1 MVDAAAR
8 SSDIM
13 TIPIL
18 PLTLVASLERRL
30 VTSVAEARSPFTGT
44 SQIQDWGASWWEYQ
58 IEMAMTKGA
67 NARRLS
73 AFFTALGG
81 LRGRFLFPDPSIEV
95 PLGTGTPYVTEAQ
108 ASGASTLRTAGWGL
122 GLRAG
127 DFFQLGSDATTRLY
141 QLIEDVTP
149 LSSEATLAFVPP
161 LRAAVPAGT
170 LLGLEAPSVLLRL
183 SSPVPTVIGRAD
195 QHRFTISAREAL

>member
-1 MVDAAAR
+1 MP
-8 SSDIM
+8 
-13 TIPIL
+13 IPVL
-18 PLTLVASLERRL
+18 PLTLVTSLERRL
-30 VTSVAEARSPFTGT
+30 VSSVAEARSPFTGT
-44 SQIQDWGASWWEYQ
+44 SQIQDWGASWWDYQ
-58 IEMAMTKGA
+58 IDMAVTQGA

-95 PLGTGTPYVTEAQ
+95 PLAAGNPTITEPQMA
-108 ASGASTLRTAGWGL
+108 GASNLRTSGWGL

-141 QLIEDVTP
+141 QLTEEVSP
-149 LSSEATLAFVPP
+149 VGSEATLTFVPP
-161 LRAAVPAGT
+161 LRAAVPVGT
-170 LLGLEAPSVLLRL
+170 LIGLDAPSVLLRL
-183 SSPVPTVIGRAD
+183 TAPVPTVIGRAD

>member
-1 MVDAAAR
+1 MA
-8 SSDIM
+8 
-13 TIPIL
+13 IPVL
-18 PLTLVASLERRL
+18 PLTLVTALERRL

-58 IEMAMTKGA
+58 IEMAVTQGA
-67 NARRLS
+67 KARRLS

-95 PLGTGTPYVTEAQ
+95 PLGLGNPYVTEARV
-108 ASGASTLRTAGWGL
+108 AGGSTIRTAGWGL

-141 QLIEDVTP
+141 QLTEDVTP
-149 LSSEATLAFVPP
+149 VGSAATIHFVPP
-161 LRAAVPAGT
+161 LRTAVSAGSP
-170 LLGLEAPSVLLRL
+170 LGLDRPSVLLRL
-183 SSPVPTVIGRAD
+183 TAPVPTVIGRAD
-195 QHRFTISAREAL
+195 QHRFTVSAREAL

>member
-1 MVDAAAR
+1 MA
-8 SSDIM
+8 
-13 TIPIL
+13 IPIL

-58 IEMAMTKGA
+58 IEMAVSQGA
-67 NARRLS
+67 NARRLA
-73 AFFTALGG
+73 AFFTGLGG

-95 PLGTGTPYVTEAQ
+95 PLAAGNPYVTAAQ
-108 ASGASTLRTAGWGL
+108 SAGASTLQTAGWGF

-141 QLIEDVTP
+141 QVTADVLP
-149 LSSEATLAFVPP
+149 LGSEATISFVPP
-161 LRAAVPAGT
+161 LRASVPVGA
-170 LLGLEAPSVLLRL
+170 LLGLDVPSVLLRL
-183 SSPVPTVIGRAD
+183 TAPVPTVIGRAD

>member
-1 MVDAAAR
+1 
-8 SSDIM
+8 
-13 TIPIL
+13 L
-18 PLTLVASLERRL
+18 PLTLVTSLERRL
-30 VTSVAEARSPFTGT
+30 VTSVAEVRSPFTGT

-58 IEMAMTKGA
+58 IEMAVTQGA
-67 NARRLS
+67 KARRLS

-95 PLGTGTPYVTEAQ
+95 LVAAGNPYVTEAQ
-108 ASGASTLRTAGWGL
+108 IAGATTLRTAGWGL

-141 QLIEDVTP
+141 QITADVTP
-149 LSSEATLAFVPP
+149 VGSEATLAFVPP
-161 LRAAVPAGT
+161 LRASVPVGS
-170 LLGLEAPSVLLRL
+170 LLGLDAPSVLLRL
-183 SSPVPTVIGRAD
+183 TAPVPSVIGRAD

>member
-1 MVDAAAR
+1 MA
-8 SSDIM
+8 
-13 TIPIL
+13 IPVL
-18 PLTLVASLERRL
+18 PITLVSSLERRL

-58 IEMAMTKGA
+58 IEMAVTQGA

-81 LRGRFLFPDPSIEV
+81 LRGRFLFPDPSIEAPV
-95 PLGTGTPYVTEAQ
+95 AAGNPYVTEAQ
-108 ASGASTLRTAGWGL
+108 VEGASTLRTAGWGL

-127 DFFQLGSDATTRLY
+127 DFFQLGSEAGTRLY
-141 QLIEDVTP
+141 QITSDVTP
-149 LSSEATLAFVPP
+149 VGSEATLAFVPP
-161 LRAAVPAGT
+161 LRASVPVGT
-170 LLGLEAPSVLLRL
+170 LLAFDAPSVLLRL
-183 SSPVPTVIGRAD
+183 TAPVPSVISRAD

>member
-1 MVDAAAR
+1 
-8 SSDIM
+8 M

-18 PLTLVASLERRL
+18 PLTLVSSLERRL

-58 IEMAMTKGA
+58 IEMAVTQGA
-67 NARRLS
+67 KARQLS

-95 PLGTGTPYVTEAQ
+95 AVAVGNPFVTEAQ
-108 ASGASTLRTAGWGL
+108 AAGASTLRTAGWGL

-127 DFFQLGSDATTRLY
+127 DFFQLGSDASTRLY
-141 QLIEDVTP
+141 QLTADVTP
-149 LSSEATLAFVPP
+149 VGSEATLAFVPP
-161 LRAAVPAGT
+161 LRASVPVGT
-170 LLGLEAPSVLLRL
+170 LLGLETPSVLLRL
-183 SSPVPTVIGRAD
+183 TAPVPSVIGRAD

>member
-1 MVDAAAR
+1 
-8 SSDIM
+8 M
-13 TIPIL
+13 TIPVL
-18 PLTLVASLERRL
+18 PLTLVSSLERRL

-58 IEMAMTKGA
+58 IEMAITQGA

-95 PLGTGTPYVTEAQ
+95 PPGSGDPYVTEAQ
-108 ASGASTLRTAGWGL
+108 GSGASTLQTAGWTL
-122 GLRAG
+122 ALRAG
-127 DFFQLGSDATTRLY
+127 DFFQLGSGVTTRLY
-141 QLIEDVTP
+141 QLTEDVAP
-149 LSSEATLAFVPP
+149 LGSEATLQFVPS
-161 LRAAVPAGT
+161 LRAAVQLGT
-170 LLGLEAPSVLLRL
+170 PIGLDAPSVLLRL
-183 SSPVPTVIGRAD
+183 TAPVPTVISRAD

>member
-1 MVDAAAR
+1 MA
-8 SSDIM
+8 
-13 TIPIL
+13 IPVL
-18 PLTLVASLERRL
+18 PLSLVSSLERCL

-58 IEMAMTKGA
+58 VEMAVTQGA
-67 NARRLS
+67 MARRLS
-73 AFFTALGG
+73 AFLTALGG

-95 PLGTGTPYVTEAQ
+95 PVAAGNPYVTEAQ
-108 ASGASTLRTAGWGL
+108 VIGASTLRTAGWGL

-141 QLIEDVTP
+141 QLTEDVTP
-149 LSSEATLAFVPP
+149 LGSEATLAFVPT
-161 LRAAVPAGT
+161 LRASVPVGM
-170 LLGLEAPSVLLRL
+170 LIGLDAPSVLLRL
-183 SSPVPTVIGRAD
+183 TAPVPSVIGRAD

>member
-1 MVDAAAR
+1 MA
-8 SSDIM
+8 
-13 TIPIL
+13 IPVL
-18 PLTLVASLERRL
+18 PLTLVSSLERRL

-58 IEMAMTKGA
+58 IEMAVAQGG

-95 PLGTGTPYVTEAQ
+95 PVAAGNPYVTEAQ
-108 ASGASTLRTAGWGL
+108 VAGASTLRTAGWGL

-127 DFFQLGSDATTRLY
+127 DFFQLGGDATTRLY
-141 QLIEDVTP
+141 QLTADVTP
-149 LSSEATLAFVPP
+149 LGSEATLTFVPP
-161 LRAAVPAGT
+161 LRVSEPVGT
-170 LLGLEAPSVLLRL
+170 LLGLDAPSVLLRL
-183 SSPVPTVIGRAD
+183 TAPVPSVIGRAD

>member
-1 MVDAAAR
+1 MA
-8 SSDIM
+8 
-13 TIPIL
+13 IPVL

-58 IEMAMTKGA
+58 IEMAVTQGA
-67 NARRLS
+67 KARRLS

-95 PLGTGTPYVTEAQ
+95 PVAAGNPYVTEAQ
-108 ASGASTLRTAGWGL
+108 VAGASTLKTAGWGL

-127 DFFQLGSDATTRLY
+127 DFFQLGSDAATRLY
-141 QLIEDVTP
+141 QVTADVVP
-149 LSSEATLAFVPP
+149 LASEAVINFVPP
-161 LRAAVPAGT
+161 LRASAPAGA
-170 LLGLEAPSVLLRL
+170 LLGLSAPSVLLRL
-183 SSPVPTVIGRAD
+183 TAPVSTVIGRAD
-195 QHRFTISAREAL
+195 QHRFTLSAREAL

>member
-1 MVDAAAR
+1 MGGDGVR
-8 SSDIM
+8 CSEM
-13 TIPIL
+13 TTPVL
-18 PLTLVASLERRL
+18 PLTLVSSLERRL

-58 IEMAMTKGA
+58 IEMAVTQGA
-67 NARRLS
+67 KARRLS

-95 PLGTGTPYVTEAQ
+95 PLGLGTPYVQEAQ
-108 ASGASTLRTAGWGL
+108 VAGASTLRTAGWGL

-141 QLIEDVTP
+141 QLTADVTP
-149 LSSEATLAFVPP
+149 LGSEATLAFVPS
-161 LRAAVPAGT
+161 LRSFVPVGM
-170 LLGLEAPSVLLRL
+170 LLGLDAPSVLLRL
-183 SSPVPTVIGRAD
+183 TTPVPSVIGRAD

>member
-1 MVDAAAR
+1 MA
-8 SSDIM
+8 
-13 TIPIL
+13 IPVL
-18 PLTLVASLERRL
+18 PLTLVSSLERRL

-58 IEMAMTKGA
+58 IEMAVMQGA

-95 PLGTGTPYVTEAQ
+95 PVAAGNPYVTETQVA
-108 ASGASTLRTAGWGL
+108 GASTLKTAGWGL

-127 DFFQLGSDATTRLY
+127 DFFQLGSDAATRLY
-141 QLIEDVTP
+141 QVTADIVP
-149 LSSEATLAFVPP
+149 LGSEAVINFVPP
-161 LRAAVPAGT
+161 LRASVPAGAP
-170 LLGLEAPSVLLRL
+170 LGLSGPSVLLRL
-183 SSPVPTVIGRAD
+183 TAPVPTMIGRAD
-195 QHRFTISAREAL
+195 QHRFTLSAREAL